1 MVGSPEPR
9 WGWGQCRR
17 IQIPFYFV
25 CHLVGASTPRKQP
38 RKSPLVPRSLEPPVL
53 ELSPGPPCPPSCGQN
68 RPIPWALYRHLP
80 NSLGGNLQ
88 IRSPRQA
95 PGALGA
101 GHDLP
106 GREEPGSQD
115 APAPWVGADRH
126 QARAALGR
134 RGERTASRWCRPC
147 APPRHVHGDLT
158 SVAPQESP

>member
-1 MVGSPEPR
+1 MP
-9 WGWGQCRR
+9 
-17 IQIPFYFV
+17 
-25 CHLVGASTPRKQP
+25 
-38 RKSPLVPRSLEPPVL
+38 
-53 ELSPGPPCPPSCGQN
+53 PPCPPSCGQN

-147 APPRHVHGDLT
+147 LLFHLKVRAFVCIKCSNFLNWVFTLNLAEGAPLFQAAVPRPDFLLCLNWLG
-158 SVAPQESP
+158 PSPNTRGQIFSCV